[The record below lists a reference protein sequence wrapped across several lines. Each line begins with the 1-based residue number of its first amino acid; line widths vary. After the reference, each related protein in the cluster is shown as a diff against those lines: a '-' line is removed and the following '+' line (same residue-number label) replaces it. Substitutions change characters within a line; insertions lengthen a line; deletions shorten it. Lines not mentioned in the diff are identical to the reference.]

1 MKLLEL
7 TEFLVKSLVSEPDMV
22 SVKEFDDEDLV
33 TIVVMVAKKDM
44 GKVIGRQGKI
54 IKAIRTLVSASSYM
68 NNLPK
73 VKIDNTAEVSVPE
86 YDILQEV
93 RQLLIDVRKE
103 LGISQKELSE
113 KTNIPQASISKFENG
128 HNVPSLQILQRL
140 ADGLGKR
147 LIVDFVEPEEED

>member
-1 MKLLEL
+1 MSDFEN
-7 TEFLVKSLVSEPDMV
+7 FLK
-22 SVKEFDDEDLV
+22 
-33 TIVVMVAKKDM
+33 
-44 GKVIGRQGKI
+44 Q
-54 IKAIRTLVSASSYM
+54 
-68 NNLPK
+68 NLPK

-147 LIVDFVEPEEED
+147 LIVDFIEPEEED

>member
-1 MKLLEL
+1 MSDFQN
-7 TEFLVKSLVSEPDMV
+7 FLK
-22 SVKEFDDEDLV
+22 
-33 TIVVMVAKKDM
+33 
-44 GKVIGRQGKI
+44 Q
-54 IKAIRTLVSASSYM
+54 
-68 NNLPK
+68 NLPK
-73 VKIDNTAEVSVPE
+73 ITIDNTEEAFIPE

-93 RQLLIDVRKE
+93 RQLLAGVRKE

-147 LIVDFVEPEEED
+147 LIVDFVEPDEEN

>member
-1 MKLLEL
+1 MSDFQK
-7 TEFLVKSLVSEPDMV
+7 FL
-22 SVKEFDDEDLV
+22 
-33 TIVVMVAKKDM
+33 KK
-44 GKVIGRQGKI
+44 
-54 IKAIRTLVSASSYM
+54 
-68 NNLPK
+68 NLPK
-73 VKIDNTAEVSVPE
+73 IKIDNSEEVFIPE

-93 RQLLIDVRKE
+93 RQLLINTRKE

-147 LIVDFVEPEEED
+147 LVIDFVEPEEEN